1 MALGPPRDTIRPV
14 TRVSRLFLVLALAV
28 LAVGCGSSEPDPAQS
43 AADVGGSVSGLVER
57 VGVRE
62 TKILVPED
70 WVPEFID
77 TGGSGS
83 WSYWK
88 NPANPLEQVGVIT
101 GASFGSWLELDGVK
115 GSVNPIRN
123 LVSDWGDSVE
133 IQQVNSRTF
142 LFGPVQAPLRDAD
155 DSHLAKNFE
164 PSEVDSDQQAEV
176 SVSGIWIAHR
186 ADDGSCCVGFHMAW
200 IALEDPAPDTV
211 ARFHAYI
218 IEQTP

>member
-1 MALGPPRDTIRPV
+1 MKRWAV
-14 TRVSRLFLVLALAV
+14 ALALT
-28 LAVGCGSSEPDPAQS
+28 LFAVGCADSDSVPVESVSEVDGN
-43 AADVGGSVSGLVER
+43 DSGLVER

-200 IALEDPAPDTV
+200 IAFEDPAPDTV